1 MKILVLNSGSSSI
14 KFQLFN
20 MRGPEVLASGL
31 IEQIGEKE
39 GHARLKRLP
48 GSADEQVLEETR
60 VIGNHRD
67 GLQVMGRLLRQ
78 SGALADIATL
88 DGIGHRVVHG
98 GEHFSAPV
106 RIDNRVVAAIES
118 LIPLAPLHNP
128 ANLVG
133 IREAMAHAPG
143 VPQVAVFDTAFH
155 QRMAPRAYLY
165 ALPYDL
171 YEKHHVRR
179 YGFHGTSHQ
188 YVAHSAARY
197 LNRPLN
203 ELNMIT
209 LHLGN
214 GASATAIRRGIGI
227 DTSMGLT
234 PLEGLVMGTRC
245 GDIDPAILFY
255 LARETDMD
263 IDELDALLNRRSGL
277 RGICGDNDM
286 RTIIGRAEK
295 GDERA
300 RLALE
305 IFCRRLKKYI
315 GAYLAL
321 LGGADCIVFTGGI
334 GEHAPLVR
342 ELACRGLGG
351 LGVVLDA
358 EKNRRGGEGI
368 FSIGRSDVGTRL
380 LVVPTDEERE
390 IARQTRKI
398 IKAGM

>member
-14 KFQLFN
+14 KFQLFD
-20 MRGPEVLASGL
+20 MRGPEVLAAGL
-31 IEQIGEKE
+31 IEKIGEQQ
-39 GHARLKRLP
+39 GRAHLKRLP
-48 GSADEQVLEETR
+48 GSADEQVIDEER
-60 VIGNHRD
+60 VIENHRD
-67 GLQVMGRLLRQ
+67 GLRVMGRLLRR

-106 RIDNRVVAAIES
+106 RIDQRVVAAIEE

-128 ANLVG
+128 ANLIG
-133 IREAMAHAPG
+133 IREALAHAG
-143 VPQVAVFDTAFH
+143 DVPQVAVFDTAFH

-188 YVAHSAARY
+188 YVARTAARHMG
-197 LNRPLN
+197 RPLD

-214 GASATAIRRGIGI
+214 GASAAAVRKGVGI

-245 GDIDPAILFY
+245 GDIDPAIIFY
-255 LARETDMD
+255 LARETSMN

-286 RTIIGRAEK
+286 RTIIGRSEK

-305 IFCRRLKKYI
+305 MFCRRLKKYI

-342 ELACRGLGG
+342 ELACEGLAK
-351 LGVVLDA
+351 LGIRLDV
-358 EKNRRGGEGI
+358 ERNRRGGAGV
-368 FSIGRSDVGTRL
+368 FSIARDDSPVRL
-380 LVVPTDEERE
+380 LVVPTDEELE
-390 IARQTRKI
+390 IARQTQKTI
-398 IKAGM
+398 ESAP